1 MTIWSEK
8 TVTHDEW
15 DRVQALFEEHFAA
28 SKQPSDM
35 MLVCVEGPPGSD
47 RARLIAALPHGSPL
61 YPGFVEIEP
70 KYLPDAASLLVDD
83 HERRKGLFELPS

>member
-35 MLVCVEGPPGSD
+35 MLVCVEGPPRVD
-47 RARLIAALPHGSPL
+47 RCH
-61 YPGFVEIEP
+61 
-70 KYLPDAASLLVDD
+70 
-83 HERRKGLFELPS
+83 